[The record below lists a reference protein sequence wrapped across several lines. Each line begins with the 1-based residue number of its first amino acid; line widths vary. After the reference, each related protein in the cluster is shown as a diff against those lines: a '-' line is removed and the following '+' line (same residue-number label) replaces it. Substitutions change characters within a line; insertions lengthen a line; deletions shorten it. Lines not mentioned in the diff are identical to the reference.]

1 MNKIKKALLLT
12 LSLAMSA
19 TLFAACKDKN
29 NGGATSSS
37 DTSSEVSTPVEDSS
51 VEDSSVEDSSVE
63 DSSVED
69 SSVED
74 SSVEDSSVEDSSV
87 EDSSVEDSS
96 VEDSS
101 VEDSSVEDSSVEDSS
116 VEDGGDEEGDDVTAP
131 VFSEIDT
138 TVFDG
143 LNVGDSIMIPEVT
156 ATDETDGEVEVYASF
171 GTMKYQRPVMMGE
184 EFVMDLDGAYL
195 LKYVAQDA
203 AGNVAEMTI
212 SVEVSVPPSV
222 SAVLPAATANTDA
235 TSGTIVATN
244 NGWETT
250 TDYEL
255 ADGYAHIINYSGESR
270 VDNWFM
276 AYGEGK
282 LLWLVDDNDGYGVY
296 KPYYD
301 TVAEM
306 ANGYAF
312 ETIFDYENTYYGV
325 EEFVAVIYSLSE
337 EKVESWANGV
347 YTFSLVYI
355 NENNTKYEVT
365 VDFTL
370 GSNSMMNK
378 VDIAIDSYY
387 AEEDGSYLEEP
398 DAVRTFAITQSSGD
412 DVVVAYDPAEVLV
425 SSYTIKDAEGAEVSE
440 LNLVAGEQV
449 TLSMADVPETCV
461 AKWDTFNV
469 TVVDGEG
476 VEVDESVLSVYVST
490 YYDPEINVTG
500 YVAGEYTITIESG
513 FVTKTLTA
521 TVVLPETTEIYA
533 KANKWAYG
541 EMTSAEIYAD
551 GALNFVV
558 VANEYADASAAIEI
572 TASPDGSEA
581 YVEDNGDGSWTFY
594 PDYAGEY
601 ELTIVSI
608 ANEELSSTIMVTVNE
623 CPDLSEII
631 NGEYQNSDKAKDK
644 QLYVMMMEV
653 DDKIGQV
660 FVTLDMAM
668 YGWDGSVEAMIH
680 QYCLYD
686 FEYDEDSR
694 TFALTAYTEEDMN
707 DIGVSE
713 AYPGYTY
720 SDTVL
725 TSMELTADYELKLVY
740 YNANQ
745 ITTVVPYAELT
756 PMQWVAGDYACPID
770 DENQYTLRVW
780 DDGTASLTKDVWNP
794 MWWGWS
800 PESGVE
806 FRFTVS
812 DAFVMTVSEISYGE
826 MGDFAVGTTLTYD
839 QDAGTITVTIS
850 ETEYIFA

>member
-1 MNKIKKALLLT
+1 MKKSIFLALTAILA
-12 LSLAMSA
+12 LS
-19 TLFAACKDKN
+19 FVGCGKDKGGN
-29 NGGATSSS
+29 NTSSA
-37 DTSSEVSTPVEDSS
+37 DGSSTEISIP
-51 VEDSSVEDSSVE
+51 
-63 DSSVED
+63 
-69 SSVED
+69 VED

-143 LNVGDSIMIPEVT
+143 LNVGDSIIIPEVT

-171 GTMKYQRPVMMGE
+171 GTMMFQNPIMMGE
-184 EFVMDLDGAYL
+184 ELVMEMDGAYV

-203 AGNVAEMTI
+203 AGNVAEMSI

-250 TDYEL
+250 AEYEL
-255 ADGYAHIINYSGESR
+255 ADGYAHIINYSDESR

-276 AYGEGK
+276 AYGEDK
-282 LLWLVDDNDGYGVY
+282 VLWLVDDNDDYGVY
-296 KPYYD
+296 KAYYE
-301 TVAEM
+301 TVAGME
-306 ANGYAF
+306 NGYAF
-312 ETIFDYENTYYGV
+312 ETIFDYTNTYYGV
-325 EEFVAVIYSLSE
+325 EEFVAAIYSLSE

-398 DAVRTFAITQSSGD
+398 DAVRTFEITQSSGD
-412 DVVVAYDPAEVLV
+412 DVVVAYDPAKVLV

-449 TLSMADVPETCV
+449 GLTMADIPETCV

-476 VEVDESVLSVYVST
+476 VEVDENVLSVYVST
-490 YYDPEINVTG
+490 YYDPTINVTG
-500 YVAGEYTITIESG
+500 YAAGKYTITIESG

-558 VANEYADASAAIEI
+558 VANEYADASAAVEV

-581 YVEDNGDGSWTFY
+581 YVEDNGDGTWTFY
-594 PDYAGEY
+594 PDESYAGEY

-608 ANEELSSTIMVTVNE
+608 ANDELSSTIMVTVNK

-653 DDKIGQV
+653 DVKIGQV

-770 DENQYTLRVW
+770 DANRYALSVW
-780 DDGTASLTKDVWNP
+780 DDGTASLTKDVWNE

-812 DAFVMTVSEISYGE
+812 EDFVMTVSEITYGE

-839 QDAGTITVTIS
+839 QDAGTITVTIDG
-850 ETEYIFA
+850 TEYIFA

>member
-1 MNKIKKALLLT
+1 MKKSIFLALTAILA
-12 LSLAMSA
+12 LS
-19 TLFAACKDKN
+19 FVGCGKDKGGN
-29 NGGATSSS
+29 NTSSA
-37 DTSSEVSTPVEDSS
+37 DSS
-51 VEDSSVEDSSVE
+51 STEISIP
-63 DSSVED
+63 VED

-212 SVEVSVPPSV
+212 SVDVSVPPSV

-244 NGWETT
+244 NGWVTT
-250 TDYEL
+250 TKYEL
-255 ADGYAHIINYSGESR
+255 ADGYAHLVKESDGTR
-270 VDNWFM
+270 VDNWLM
-276 AYGEGK
+276 AYGEDK
-282 LLWLVDDNDGYGVY
+282 VLWLVDDNDGDGVY
-296 KPYYD
+296 KSYYE
-301 TVAEM
+301 TVAGME
-306 ANGYAF
+306 NGYAF
-312 ETIFDYENTYYGV
+312 ETIFDYTNTYYGV
-325 EEFVAVIYSLSE
+325 EEFVAAIYSLSE

-347 YTFSLVYI
+347 YTFSLVYV
-355 NENNTKYEVT
+355 NGHTKYEVS

-370 GSNSMMNK
+370 DSNSMMNK
-378 VDIAIDSYY
+378 VDITINSFY
-387 AEEDGSYLEEP
+387 ENMLQNEDGYVYDEDGNPIYEGTYAEEP

-412 DVVVAYDPAEVLV
+412 DVVVAYDPVEVLV
-425 SSYTIKDAEGAEVSE
+425 SSYTITNAEGAEVSE
-440 LNLVAGEQV
+440 LDLTAGEQV
-449 TLSMADVPETCV
+449 TLTMADVPETCV

-476 VEVDESVLSVYVST
+476 VEVDENVLSVSVST
-490 YYDPEINVTG
+490 YYDPEIYVTG

-533 KANKWAYG
+533 KANKWAWAAL
-541 EMTSAEIYAD
+541 TSAEIYAD

-601 ELTIVSI
+601 ELTIVSL
-608 ANEELSSTIMVTVNE
+608 ANDELSSTIMVTVNE

-740 YNANQ
+740 YNASQ

-770 DENQYTLRVW
+770 DANQYTLRVW
-780 DDGTASLTKDVWNP
+780 DDGTASLTKDVWND
-794 MWWGWS
+794 MWWGWA

-812 DAFVMTVSEISYGE
+812 DAFVMTVSEITYGE

-839 QDAGTITVTIS
+839 QDAGTITVTIDA
-850 ETEYIFA
+850 TEYIFA